1 MSSHAVAYQA
11 VPPSPFEQLAHRI
24 HRQVNSP
31 AAQLRRRTVIARE
44 AGERV
49 DDWDLLI
56 EQLGAEDSVRM
67 TYLED
72 GAIQLCWTN
81 QHPG

>member
-1 MSSHAVAYQA
+1 MSSHAVAFQA
-11 VPPSPFEQLAHRI
+11 VSPSSFEQLARRI

-31 AAQLRRRTVIARE
+31 AAQLRRRTVIVRE
-44 AGERV
+44 VGERM

-81 QHPG
+81 QHPD